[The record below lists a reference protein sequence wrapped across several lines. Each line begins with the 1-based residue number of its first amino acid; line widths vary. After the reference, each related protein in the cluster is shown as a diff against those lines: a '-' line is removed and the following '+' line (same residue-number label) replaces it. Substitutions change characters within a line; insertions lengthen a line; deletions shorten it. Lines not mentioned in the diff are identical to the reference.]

1 MGILQQSTLRV
12 TMEAVRVLM
21 TAALLGGAQCR
32 PQQLTQEV
40 LLTPFNFVRS
50 TGNTALTTGQQV
62 IQSVP
67 EAVNAVSDTAVTS
80 VNVVPNTIS
89 TVSDFTVDNI
99 RNAPANTIR
108 FVNGV
113 PGALVRTPAQVVNL
127 GTGAFNTVGAVGS
140 RVPAA
145 TGTAIQVG
153 ADAIRQ
159 TPQAFVNFGG
169 RVVSSGTGF
178 VREVPANLVRAPGTV
193 ISASSSGLRTVAND
207 GVNMFTQIPA
217 NAIQLTGTAFR
228 TGEAL
233 VNGGTRLAL
242 ATGGSLIR
250 SGLNT
255 IGGGGRILFA
265 TAGVPFRMAGSAAQR
280 LRDMF

>member
-12 TMEAVRVLM
+12 SMEAVRVLM

-67 EAVNAVSDTAVTS
+67 EAVNAVSDTVVTS
-80 VNVVPNTIS
+80 VNVVPETIS
-89 TVSDFTVDNI
+89 TVSDFTVNSINAVPETINTVTDFGVTNI

-113 PGALVRTPAQVVNL
+113 PGALVRTPGQVVNL

-178 VREVPANLVRAPGTV
+178 VREV
-193 ISASSSGLRTVAND
+193 
-207 GVNMFTQIPA
+207 PA